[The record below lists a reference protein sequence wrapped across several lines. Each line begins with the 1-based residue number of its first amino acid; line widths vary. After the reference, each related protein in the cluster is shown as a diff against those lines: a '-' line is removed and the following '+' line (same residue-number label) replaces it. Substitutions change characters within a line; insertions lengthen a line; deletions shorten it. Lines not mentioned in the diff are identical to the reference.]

1 MARYHYWQYIV
12 DEEGT
17 PLDGVEIRFY
27 LSDGTGIGTIE
38 ASIFRNP
45 TTGAITTTSQANL
58 KTDANGFFE
67 FWVGDAY
74 EAEGG
79 YAFNQKF
86 RLTWYK
92 AGLIEG
98 YIDPVDV
105 FPPLPPVDETVTGQV
120 VGEADKKNK
129 LISNALAYKWNNH
142 IDIPVPSASPHDIQA
157 VVHCDNNNE
166 FNKVVSN
173 LLINKMYQGAL
184 SASTVLLDAS
194 TAGMFTS
201 LVPAGDNLL
210 ITNPLSG
217 DVGNYILTNPPSS
230 SKDIRHNLLNE
241 WPIVQVMKLPK
252 GEVIIPTTIK
262 SISNRR
268 TVIEVVSAADYRV
281 TIIG

>member
-1 MARYHYWQYIV
+1 MARYHYWQYVI

-45 TTGAITTTSQANL
+45 TTGAITTISQADL

-74 EAEGG
+74 EVEGG
-79 YAFNQKF
+79 YAYNQKF
-86 RLTWYK
+86 RLQWYK
-92 AGLIEG
+92 AVLIQG

-105 FPPLPPVDETVTGQV
+105 YPPLPPVDETVTGQV

-157 VVHCDNNNE
+157 VMHCDNNNE

-184 SASTVLLDAS
+184 SASTVSIDAS
-194 TAGMFTS
+194 TARMFTALITD
-201 LVPAGDNLL
+201 LVP
-210 ITNPLSG
+210 SG
-217 DVGNYILTNPPSS
+217 DNYILTNPPSS
-230 SKDIRHNLLNE
+230 SNSIRHDHLNE
-241 WPIVQVMKLPK
+241 WPIVQVMKSPK
-252 GEVIIPTTIK
+252 GEVIIPNTIK

-268 TVIEVVSAADYRV
+268 TVVEVSVSADYRV

>member
-1 MARYHYWQYIV
+1 MARLHYWQYIV

-17 PLDGVEIRFY
+17 PLDSVEIRFY
-27 LSDGTGIGTIE
+27 LSDGTGIGTVE
-38 ASIFRNP
+38 ANIFLNP
-45 TTGAITTTSQANL
+45 TTGAITTTSEANVI
-58 KTDANGFFE
+58 TDANGFFE

-74 EAEGG
+74 EVEGG
-79 YAFNQKF
+79 YAFDQKF

-92 AGLIEG
+92 AGLVEG
-98 YIDPVDV
+98 YIDPVDIY
-105 FPPLPPVDETVTGQV
+105 PPLPPVDETITGQT

-157 VVHCDNNNE
+157 VMHCDNNNE

-184 SASTVLLDAS
+184 SASTVSIDAS
-194 TAGMFTS
+194 TAGMFTALITD
-201 LVPAGDNLL
+201 LVP
-210 ITNPLSG
+210 SG
-217 DVGNYILTNPPSS
+217 DNYILTNPPSS
-230 SKDIRHNLLNE
+230 SNSIRHDLLNE
-241 WPIVQVMKLPK
+241 WPIVQVMKSPK
-252 GEVIIPTTIK
+252 GEVIIPNTIK

-268 TVIEVVSAADYRV
+268 TVVEVSVSADYRV

>member
-17 PLDGVEIRFY
+17 PLDSVEIRFY
-27 LSDGTGIGTIE
+27 LSDGTGIGTTE

-45 TTGAITTTSQANL
+45 TTGAITTTSQANS

-79 YAFNQKF
+79 YAFDQKF
-86 RLTWYK
+86 RLQWYK
-92 AGLIEG
+92 AGLIQG

-105 FPPLPPVDETVTGQV
+105 YPPLPPVDETSTGQV

-184 SASTVLLDAS
+184 SASTVTIDAS
-194 TAGMFTS
+194 TAGMFT
-201 LVPAGDNLL
+201 AL
-210 ITNPLSG
+210 ITNLVPSG
-217 DVGNYILTNPPSS
+217 DNFILTNPPSS
-230 SKDIRHNLLNE
+230 SNSIRHDLLNE
-241 WPIVQVMKLPK
+241 WPIVQVMKSPK
-252 GEVIIPTTIK
+252 GEVVIPNTIK

-268 TVIEVVSAADYRV
+268 TVVEVSVSADYRV

>member
-1 MARYHYWQYIV
+1 MARYHYWQYVV

-27 LSDGTGIGTIE
+27 LSDGTGIGTVE
-38 ASIFRNP
+38 ANIFRNP

-74 EAEGG
+74 EVEGG
-79 YAFNQKF
+79 YAYNQKF
-86 RLTWYK
+86 RLQWYK
-92 AGLIEG
+92 AGLIQG

-105 FPPLPPVDETVTGQV
+105 YPPLPPVDETVTGQV

-184 SASTVLLDAS
+184 SASTVTLDAS
-194 TAGMFTS
+194 TAKMFS
-201 LVPAGDNLL
+201 SLALSANLVP
-210 ITNPLSG
+210 SG
-217 DVGNYILTNPPSS
+217 GNYILTNPPSS
-230 SKDIRHNLLNE
+230 SNDIRHDLLNE

-252 GEVIIPTTIK
+252 GEVIIPNTIK

-268 TVIEVVSAADYRV
+268 TVVEVALAADYRV

>member
-79 YAFNQKF
+79 YAFDQKF
-86 RLTWYK
+86 RLQWYK
-92 AGLIEG
+92 AGLIQG

-105 FPPLPPVDETVTGQV
+105 YPPLPPVDETITGQV

-184 SASTVLLDAS
+184 SASTVTIDAS
-194 TAGMFTS
+194 TAGMFT
-201 LVPAGDNLL
+201 AL
-210 ITNPLSG
+210 ITNLVPSG
-217 DVGNYILTNPPSS
+217 DNFILTNPPSS
-230 SKDIRHNLLNE
+230 SNSIRHDLLNE
-241 WPIVQVMKLPK
+241 WPIVQVMKSPK
-252 GEVIIPTTIK
+252 GEVVIPNTIK

-268 TVIEVVSAADYRV
+268 TVVEVSVSADYRV